1 MHVITGSS
9 YTAPTEVDVDNELEY
24 YEPTL
29 SIAQLVSF
37 NIVQKRGD
45 SNSQLCHNAEK
56 ETPLST
62 YIAFL
67 LHSHTRSPTLVDRFY
82 HLGLCISYDRML
94 TLLTNLGN
102 SICAHFEEDEIV
114 SPASLRFNIFSTFA
128 VDNIDH
134 NPSSRTATA
143 SWHGTTIS
151 STQSIDSAQNGIQ
164 LPPLNL
170 KKARGSLYINFHVL
184 ILLSTHLF

>member
-82 HLGLCISYDRML
+82 HLAFAYRMIACSHCQQIL
-94 TLLTNLGN
+94 
-102 SICAHFEEDEIV
+102 V
-114 SPASLRFNIFSTFA
+114 
-128 VDNIDH
+128 
-134 NPSSRTATA
+134 TA
-143 SWHGTTIS
+143 SVYS
-151 STQSIDSAQNGIQ
+151 S
-164 LPPLNL
+164 
-170 KKARGSLYINFHVL
+170 KKMK
-184 ILLSTHLF
+184 